1 MFNQCYT
8 GMRKMLIILMLM
20 TVAFAGYTQQ
30 PAFKGGQQ
38 ALDNFLSQKI
48 IYPEYAKQ
56 NCISGTIKVGFVI
69 DKNGKVINPRVIQG
83 LGIDLDDEAL
93 RIVKLT
99 SGKWIIPTNYQ
110 PLNIV
115 LPVRFEA
122 DRTVC
127 GISNTDMNLAIA
139 NYKSQQN
146 LEDAV
151 TNYYKAKYLGKAD
164 TTHEAAIIS
173 LKKQLGYDDKYIDD
187 VLEQAHEKLNQGD
200 SEDAC
205 HDWTFIR
212 NIGSNRA
219 DVLLAKYCK

>member
-1 MFNQCYT
+1 MYT
-8 GMRKMLIILMLM
+8 
-20 TVAFAGYTQQ
+20 
-30 PAFKGGQQ
+30 
-38 ALDNFLSQKI
+38 FLSQKI
-48 IYPEYAKQ
+48 VYPEYAKQ
-56 NCISGTIKVGFVI
+56 NCISGIIKVGFVV

-93 RIVKLT
+93 RVVKLT
-99 SGKWIIPTNYQ
+99 SGKWVIPTNYQ

-127 GISNTDMNLAIA
+127 GISNNDMNLAIA
-139 NYKSQQN
+139 NYKRQQN

-173 LKKQLGYDDKYIDD
+173 LKKQLGYDDKFIDD

-200 SEDAC
+200 NEGAC

-219 DVLLAKYCK
+219 DDLLAKYCK

>member
-1 MFNQCYT
+1 
-8 GMRKMLIILMLM
+8 MRKMLIILML
-20 TVAFAGYTQQ
+20 TAVAFAGYTQQ
-30 PAFKGGQQ
+30 PTFRGGQQ

-48 IYPEYAKQ
+48 VYPEYAKQ
-56 NCISGTIKVGFVI
+56 NCISGTIKVGFVV
-69 DKNGKVINPRVIQG
+69 DENGKVINLKVIQG

-93 RIVKLT
+93 RVVKLT
-99 SGKWIIPTNYQ
+99 SGKWVIPTNYQ

-122 DRTVC
+122 DQTGC
-127 GISNTDMNLAIA
+127 GISNNDMNLAIA

-146 LEDAV
+146 LEDVV
-151 TNYYKAKYLGKAD
+151 TNYYKAKYLSKAD

-173 LKKQLGYDDKYIDD
+173 LKKQLGYDDKFIDD
-187 VLEQAHEKLNQGD
+187 VLEQGQEKLNQGD
-200 SEDAC
+200 SEGAC

-219 DVLLAKYCK
+219 DDLLAKYCK

>member
-1 MFNQCYT
+1 
-8 GMRKMLIILMLM
+8 MLKTLCLLIFSVIMV
-20 TVAFAGYTQQ
+20 TVNAQV
-30 PAFKGGQQ
+30 AFKGGQA
-38 ALDNFLSQKI
+38 ALYTFLSQKI
-48 IYPEYAKQ
+48 VYPEYSKQ
-56 NCISGTIKVGFVI
+56 NCISGIIKVGFVV

-93 RIVKLT
+93 RVVKLT
-99 SGKWIIPTNYQ
+99 SGKWVIPTNYQ

-127 GISNTDMNLAIA
+127 GISNNDMNLAIA
-139 NYKSQQN
+139 NYKRQQN

-173 LKKQLGYDDKYIDD
+173 LKKQLGYDDKFIDD
-187 VLEQAHEKLNQGD
+187 VLEQAQEKLNQGD
-200 SEDAC
+200 SEGAC

-219 DVLLAKYCK
+219 DDLLAKYCK

>member
-1 MFNQCYT
+1 
-8 GMRKMLIILMLM
+8 MLKTLCLLIFSVIMV
-20 TVAFAGYTQQ
+20 TVNAQV
-30 PAFKGGQQ
+30 AFKGGQA
-38 ALDNFLSQKI
+38 ALYTFLSQKI
-48 IYPEYAKQ
+48 VYPEYSKQ
-56 NCISGTIKVGFVI
+56 NCISGIIKVGFVV
-69 DKNGKVINPRVIQG
+69 DGNGKVINPRVIQG

-93 RIVKLT
+93 RVVKLT
-99 SGKWIIPTNYQ
+99 SGKWVIPTNYQ

-127 GISNTDMNLAIA
+127 GISNNDMNLAIA
-139 NYKSQQN
+139 NYKRQQN

-173 LKKQLGYDDKYIDD
+173 LKKQLGYDDKFIDD
-187 VLEQAHEKLNQGD
+187 VLEQAQEKLNQGD
-200 SEDAC
+200 SEGAC

-219 DVLLAKYCK
+219 DDLLAKYCK

>member
-1 MFNQCYT
+1 
-8 GMRKMLIILMLM
+8 MLKTLCLLIFSVIMV
-20 TVAFAGYTQQ
+20 TANAQVAFKSGQ
-30 PAFKGGQQ
+30 PA
-38 ALDNFLSQKI
+38 LYTFLSQKI
-48 IYPEYAKQ
+48 VYPEYSKQ
-56 NCISGTIKVGFVI
+56 NCISGIIKVGFVV

-93 RIVKLT
+93 RVVKLT
-99 SGKWIIPTNYQ
+99 SGKWVIPTNYQ

-127 GISNTDMNLAIA
+127 GISNNDMNLAIA
-139 NYKSQQN
+139 NYKRQQN

-173 LKKQLGYDDKYIDD
+173 LKKQLGYDDKFIDD
-187 VLEQAHEKLNQGD
+187 VLEQAQEKLNQGD
-200 SEDAC
+200 SEGAC

-219 DVLLAKYCK
+219 DDLLAKYCK

>member
-1 MFNQCYT
+1 
-8 GMRKMLIILMLM
+8 MLKTLCLLIFSVIMV
-20 TVAFAGYTQQ
+20 TANAQVAFKSGQ
-30 PAFKGGQQ
+30 PA
-38 ALDNFLSQKI
+38 LYTFLSQKI
-48 IYPEYAKQ
+48 VYPEYSKQ
-56 NCISGTIKVGFVI
+56 NCISGIIKVGFVV

-93 RIVKLT
+93 RVVKLT
-99 SGKWIIPTNYQ
+99 SGKWVIPTNYQ

-127 GISNTDMNLAIA
+127 GISNNDMNLAIA
-139 NYKSQQN
+139 NYKRQQN

-173 LKKQLGYDDKYIDD
+173 LKKQLGYDDKFIDD

-200 SEDAC
+200 NEGAC

-219 DVLLAKYCK
+219 DDLLAKYCK

>member
-1 MFNQCYT
+1 
-8 GMRKMLIILMLM
+8 MLKTLCLLIFSVIMV
-20 TVAFAGYTQQ
+20 TANAQV
-30 PAFKGGQQ
+30 AFKGGQA
-38 ALDNFLSQKI
+38 ALYTFLSQKI
-48 IYPEYAKQ
+48 VYPEYAKQ
-56 NCISGTIKVGFVI
+56 NCISGIIKVGFVV

-93 RIVKLT
+93 RVVKLT
-99 SGKWIIPTNYQ
+99 SGKWVIPTNYQ

-122 DRTVC
+122 DRTFC
-127 GISNTDMNLAIA
+127 GISNNDMNLAIA
-139 NYKSQQN
+139 NYKRQQN

-200 SEDAC
+200 NEGAC

-219 DVLLAKYCK
+219 DDLLAKYCK

>member
-1 MFNQCYT
+1 
-8 GMRKMLIILMLM
+8 MLKTLCLLIFSVIMV
-20 TVAFAGYTQQ
+20 TANAQV
-30 PAFKGGQQ
+30 AFKGGQA
-38 ALDNFLSQKI
+38 ALYTFLSQKI
-48 IYPEYAKQ
+48 VYPEYSKQ
-56 NCISGTIKVGFVI
+56 NCISGIIKVGFVV

-93 RIVKLT
+93 RVVKLT
-99 SGKWIIPTNYQ
+99 SGKWVIPTNYQ

-127 GISNTDMNLAIA
+127 GISNNDMNLAIA
-139 NYKSQQN
+139 NYKRQQN

-173 LKKQLGYDDKYIDD
+173 LKKQLGYDDKFIDD
-187 VLEQAHEKLNQGD
+187 VLEQAQEKLNQGD
-200 SEDAC
+200 SEGAC
-205 HDWTFIR
+205 NDWTFIR

-219 DVLLAKYCK
+219 DDLLAKYCK

>member
-1 MFNQCYT
+1 MFNQCYS
-8 GMRKMLIILMLM
+8 GMRKMLIILML
-20 TVAFAGYTQQ
+20 TAVAFAGYTQQ
-30 PAFKGGQQ
+30 PTFRGGQQ

-48 IYPEYAKQ
+48 VYPEYAKQ
-56 NCISGTIKVGFVI
+56 NCISGTIKVGFVV
-69 DKNGKVINPRVIQG
+69 DENGKVINLKVIQG

-93 RIVKLT
+93 RVVKLT
-99 SGKWIIPTNYQ
+99 SGKWVIPTNYQ

-122 DRTVC
+122 DQTGC
-127 GISNTDMNLAIA
+127 GISNNDMNLAIA

-146 LEDAV
+146 LEDVV
-151 TNYYKAKYLGKAD
+151 TNYYKAKYLSKAD

-173 LKKQLGYDDKYIDD
+173 LKKQLGYDDKFIDD
-187 VLEQAHEKLNQGD
+187 VLEQGQEKLNQGD
-200 SEDAC
+200 SEGAC

-219 DVLLAKYCK
+219 DDLLAKYCK

>member
-8 GMRKMLIILMLM
+8 GMCKMLIILMLM
-20 TVAFAGYTQQ
+20 TVPFEGYAQQ

-48 IYPEYAKQ
+48 VYPEYSKQ
-56 NCISGTIKVGFVI
+56 NCISGTIKVGFVV
-69 DKNGKVINPRVIQG
+69 DGNGKVINPRVIQG

-93 RIVKLT
+93 RVVKLT
-99 SGKWIIPTNYQ
+99 SGKWVIPTNYQ

-127 GISNTDMNLAIA
+127 GFSNNDMRLAIA
-139 NYKSQQN
+139 NYKSQQS

-151 TNYYKAKYLGKAD
+151 TNYYKAKYQGKAD
-164 TTHEAAIIS
+164 TTHEAAIVS
-173 LKKQLGYDDKYIDD
+173 LKKQLGYDDKFIDD

-200 SEDAC
+200 NEGAC

-219 DVLLAKYCK
+219 DDLLAKYCK

>member
-1 MFNQCYT
+1 
-8 GMRKMLIILMLM
+8 MRKMLIILMLM
-20 TVAFAGYTQQ
+20 TVAFAGYAQQ
-30 PAFKGGQQ
+30 PTFKGGQQ

-48 IYPEYAKQ
+48 VYPEYAKQ
-56 NCISGTIKVGFVI
+56 NCISGTIKVGFVV
-69 DKNGKVINPRVIQG
+69 DENGKVINPKVIQG

-93 RIVKLT
+93 RVVKLT
-99 SGKWIIPTNYQ
+99 SGKWVIPINYQ

-122 DRTVC
+122 DQIVC
-127 GISNTDMNLAIA
+127 GISNNDMNLAIA

-151 TNYYKAKYLGKAD
+151 TNYYKSKYLGKSD

-173 LKKQLGYDDKYIDD
+173 LKKQLGYDDKFIDD
-187 VLEQAHEKLNQGD
+187 VLEQGQEKLNQGD
-200 SEDAC
+200 SEGAC

-219 DVLLAKYCK
+219 DDLLAKYCK

>member
-56 NCISGTIKVGFVI
+56 NCISGTIKVGFVV
-69 DKNGKVINPRVIQG
+69 DKNGKVINPKVIQG

-93 RIVKLT
+93 RVVKLT
-99 SGKWIIPTNYQ
+99 SGKWVIPTNYQ

-115 LPVRFEA
+115 LPIRFEA

-127 GISNTDMNLAIA
+127 GISNNDMNLAIA

-164 TTHEAAIIS
+164 TKHEAAIIS
-173 LKKQLGYDDKYIDD
+173 LKKQLGYDDKFIDD

-200 SEDAC
+200 SEGAC

-219 DVLLAKYCK
+219 DDLLAKYCK

>member
-1 MFNQCYT
+1 
-8 GMRKMLIILMLM
+8 MLKTLCLLIFSVIMV
-20 TVAFAGYTQQ
+20 TVNAQV
-30 PAFKGGQQ
+30 AFKGGQA
-38 ALDNFLSQKI
+38 ALYTFLSQKI
-48 IYPEYAKQ
+48 VYPEYSKQ
-56 NCISGTIKVGFVI
+56 NCISGIIKVGFVV

-93 RIVKLT
+93 RVVKLT
-99 SGKWIIPTNYQ
+99 SGKWVIPTNYQ

-127 GISNTDMNLAIA
+127 GISNNDMNLAIA
-139 NYKSQQN
+139 NYKRQQN

-173 LKKQLGYDDKYIDD
+173 LKKQLGYDDKFIDD

-200 SEDAC
+200 NEGAC

-219 DVLLAKYCK
+219 DDLLAKYCK

>member
-1 MFNQCYT
+1 
-8 GMRKMLIILMLM
+8 MLKTLCLLIFSVIMV
-20 TVAFAGYTQQ
+20 TANAQV
-30 PAFKGGQQ
+30 AFKGGQA
-38 ALDNFLSQKI
+38 ALYTFLSQKI
-48 IYPEYAKQ
+48 VYPEYAKQ
-56 NCISGTIKVGFVI
+56 NCISGIIKVGFVV

-93 RIVKLT
+93 RVVKLT
-99 SGKWIIPTNYQ
+99 SGKWVIPTNYQ

-127 GISNTDMNLAIA
+127 GISNNDMNLAIA
-139 NYKSQQN
+139 NYKRQQN

-173 LKKQLGYDDKYIDD
+173 LKKQLGYDDKFIDD
-187 VLEQAHEKLNQGD
+187 VLEQAQEKLNQGD
-200 SEDAC
+200 SEGAC

-219 DVLLAKYCK
+219 DDLLAKYCK